1 MDAAARPDLQGV
13 GLLRGLFDQ
22 FSPAWRRAPSAAVP
36 GSLNFGAS
44 RMSSTLPLR
53 LRRNALSLALLACIQ
68 PGLSLA
74 QQDVRP
80 QPLSPEAL
88 DALQDPNLLLT
99 RAGAFDP
106 RLQQLDSRAV
116 GLSAQRSSRYAI
128 VQFDQ
133 GFVASGQDMAAWL
146 RKHGLD
152 VIEHLPQ
159 RAWQVRLNGASLNA
173 LAQMAGVRFI
183 GGTPSILRLDPSLW
197 PSERDS
203 TLQSTDGGN
212 AIRIF
217 GYDGVSADALALL
230 TRKYAPNAR
239 VTVRTN
245 DPTLPFIDVSL
256 SNAAGQ
262 EVDTLLQAEDVR
274 WIAPRLRDELSNNNA
289 VGPMQNNSASTN
301 PTGNGAWTPIFNR
314 GLTGSGQV
322 VSISDSGLDRNEDW
336 FVDIDFG
343 AGIQRFIT
351 PAEATVPPALGTTH
365 PNAKIYAYWVQPG
378 ATAYDN
384 NQTCTSN
391 PTGFHG
397 THVSGTVAGDRL
409 STTTPSTAAR
419 DSGDGMAPGAQILFQ
434 DVGNDTSGCL
444 SITNFSGTLKQ
455 AEDAGAGLHS
465 ASWGNSSA
473 GAYGGNDASAD
484 NATRMERDLVAVIA
498 AGNAGPGAGSIGSP
512 GVAKNVITVGALGSG
527 NSTTIASFSSRGPT
541 DDNRIKPDIV
551 APGSSTVSA
560 AGDTTNGD
568 TVESGVTSSKSG
580 TSMAT
585 PTISGAATLAR
596 QYLMDGFYPR
606 GEITAEDAYRP
617 SGMVMKALLLNS
629 TAVIGTTWPGNTF
642 GWGRLWLEH
651 SLYFNSDI
659 GAGADA
665 RRLRIW
671 ERTDDTGL
679 ATGETHEYVISNV
692 GAGQEFR
699 ATLTWFDVA
708 GALGSAI
715 NIVNNLDLE
724 VIGPGGTFLG
734 NVTSSAVSVTGGS
747 ADSRNTV
754 EQVRFTAPT
763 DGSYTL
769 RVKGTS
775 VPGDGSLGSA
785 RQGYGLVA
793 SGAFALPDAA
803 PLAAPA
809 SMNVASNNT
818 SGVQVQG
825 GSVGGASSYQLYRA
839 DGLCED
845 VSSEDFR
852 LAQHGNSSTLTDD
865 LTIGGFAY
873 AYRMRAVGGDIEGN
887 ASSCVDTVS
896 LDSCDL
902 PPQLALSPADVDAS
916 HVTCRV
922 ALDWN
927 DSTSRCPTASG
938 VNYRVER
945 ASTPNM
951 AGATEIATGLSSS
964 ALNDDSV
971 IQDQVN
977 FYRLSTEDSLGNEI
991 TDTRIIAATPSGP
1004 QGPSAGDFLD
1014 DVDNRA
1020 YAVLQAPWQYST
1032 VASAGSYSYHN
1043 APDGSTYSANT
1054 CAYLT
1059 LPPLT
1064 VGDAGIL
1071 SFKARF
1077 DLEAEWDG
1085 VVLEISTDGGSNW
1098 STLTPNG
1105 GYPSSFAQTGSPA
1118 VNACGYPASQAAFS
1132 GSSAGQFVSY
1142 NANLAAYAGDTVQLR
1157 WAFSSDPGSE
1167 EAGFYLDEIRV
1178 QSTFN
1183 VLFKSGFEA
1192 GELPGSG
1199 GTLDVPA
1206 CNVAP

>member
-1 MDAAARPDLQGV
+1 
-13 GLLRGLFDQ
+13 
-22 FSPAWRRAPSAAVP
+22 
-36 GSLNFGAS
+36 
-44 RMSSTLPLR
+44 MSSTLPLR

-88 DALQDPNLLLT
+88 DALQNPDLLLT

-116 GLSAQRSSRYAI
+116 GLSAGRSSRYAI
-128 VQFDQ
+128 VQFDED
-133 GFVASGQDMAAWL
+133 FAASGQDMVAWL
-146 RKHGLD
+146 RKQGLD

-159 RAWQVRLNGASLNA
+159 RAWQVRLNGASLDG
-173 LAQMAGVRFI
+173 LAQMTGIRFA
-183 GGTPSILRLDPSLW
+183 GGTPSILRIDPSLW
-197 PSERDS
+197 PSDRDG
-203 TLQSTDGGN
+203 TLDRTDGGN
-212 AIRIF
+212 AIRVF
-217 GYDGVSADALALL
+217 GYNGASSDALALL
-230 TRKYAPNAR
+230 IRKYAPNAR
-239 VTVRTN
+239 VTVKTN
-245 DPTLPFIDVSL
+245 DPVLPFIDVSL
-256 SNAAGQ
+256 SSSAAQ
-262 EVDTLLQAEDVR
+262 EIDALLQAEEVR
-274 WIAPRLRDELSNNNA
+274 WIAPRLRDELANNNA
-289 VGPMQNNSASTN
+289 VGPMQNNTASTN

-351 PAEATVPPALGTTH
+351 PAEVTIPPALGTTH

-384 NQTCTSN
+384 NQVCTTSA
-391 PTGFHG
+391 TSFHG
-397 THVSGTVAGDRL
+397 THVSGTVAGDRG
-409 STTTPSTAAR
+409 SITTPSTAAR

-444 SITNFSGTLKQ
+444 SITNFAGTLKQ
-455 AEDAGAGLHS
+455 AQDAGAGLHS

-473 GAYGGNDASAD
+473 GAYGGNDAAAD
-484 NATRMERDLVAVIA
+484 TTSRTERDLVAIIA

-512 GVAKNVITVGALGSG
+512 GVAKNVITVGALGNG

-560 AGDTTNGD
+560 AGDTANGD
-568 TVESGVTSSKSG
+568 TVESGTTSSKSG

-606 GEITAEDAYRP
+606 GAVTPEDAYRP

-629 TAVIGTTWPGNTF
+629 TAVIGSTWPGNSF

-679 ATGETHEYVISNV
+679 ATGEMHEYVINNV

-724 VIGPGGTFLG
+724 VIGPGGTYLG

-747 ADSRNTV
+747 ADTRNTV

-763 DGSYTL
+763 AGSYTL
-769 RVKGTS
+769 RVKGTA

-809 SMNVASNNT
+809 SVNVASNNT
-818 SGVQVQG
+818 NGVQIQG
-825 GSVGGASSYQLYRA
+825 ASVGSASSYQLYRA

-852 LAQHGNSSTLTDD
+852 LAQHGPGSTLTDD
-865 LTIGGFAY
+865 HTIGGFAY
-873 AYRMRAVGGDIEGN
+873 AYRMRAVGGDIEGT

-896 LDSCDL
+896 LDSCEL
-902 PPQLALSPADVDAS
+902 PPQLPSSPTSVDAS
-916 HVTCRV
+916 HVNCRV
-922 ALDWN
+922 ALDWD
-927 DSTSRCPTASG
+927 DSASRCPTASG
-938 VNYRVER
+938 VSYRVER
-945 ASTPNM
+945 ASTPSM
-951 AGATEIATGLSSS
+951 TGATEIAAGLSSS
-964 ALNDDSV
+964 ALNDDLVS
-971 IQDQVN
+971 QNQVQ
-977 FYRLSTEDSLGNEI
+977 FYRLSTEDSLGNEAI
-991 TDTRIIAATPSGP
+991 DTRIIAATPSGP
-1004 QGPSAGDFLD
+1004 LGPSAADFID
-1014 DVDNRA
+1014 DVDNRS
-1020 YAVLQAPWQYST
+1020 YASLQAPWQYST
-1032 VASAGSYSYHN
+1032 LASAGGFSYHN
-1043 APDGSTYSANT
+1043 APDGSNYASNT

-1064 VGDAGIL
+1064 LGDAGSL
-1071 SFKARF
+1071 SFKARYN
-1077 DLEAEWDG
+1077 LEEEWDG
-1085 VVLEISTDGGSNW
+1085 VVLEISTDGGATW

-1105 GYPSSFAQTGSPA
+1105 GYPSSFAQTTNPP
-1118 VNACGYPASQAAFS
+1118 VNACGYLETQPAFS
-1132 GSSAGQFVSY
+1132 GSSGGQFVSY
-1142 NANLAAYAGDTVQLR
+1142 TANLATYAGDTVQLR

-1167 EAGFYLDEIRV
+1167 EAGFYLDEIRI
-1178 QSTFN
+1178 QSAYN
-1183 VLFKSGFEA
+1183 VMFKSGFED

-1199 GTLDVPA
+1199 GTGDVPS
-1206 CNVAP
+1206 CEIAP

>member
-1 MDAAARPDLQGV
+1 
-13 GLLRGLFDQ
+13 
-22 FSPAWRRAPSAAVP
+22 
-36 GSLNFGAS
+36 
-44 RMSSTLPLR
+44 MSSTLPLR

-116 GLSAQRSSRYAI
+116 GLIAQRSSRYAI

-274 WIAPRLRDELSNNNA
+274 WIAPRLRDELANNNA
-289 VGPMQNNSASTN
+289 VGPMQNNTASTN

-484 NATRMERDLVAVIA
+484 NATRIERDLVAVIA

-724 VIGPGGTFLG
+724 VIGPGGTYLG

-1064 VGDAGIL
+1064 VGDAGSL

-1206 CNVAP
+1206 CTVAP

>member
-1 MDAAARPDLQGV
+1 
-13 GLLRGLFDQ
+13 
-22 FSPAWRRAPSAAVP
+22 
-36 GSLNFGAS
+36 
-44 RMSSTLPLR
+44 MSSTLPLR

-116 GLSAQRSSRYAI
+116 GLIAQRSSRYAI

-484 NATRMERDLVAVIA
+484 NATRIERDLVAVIA

-724 VIGPGGTFLG
+724 VIGPGGTYLG

-1064 VGDAGIL
+1064 VGDAGSL

-1206 CNVAP
+1206 CTVAP

>member
-1 MDAAARPDLQGV
+1 
-13 GLLRGLFDQ
+13 
-22 FSPAWRRAPSAAVP
+22 
-36 GSLNFGAS
+36 
-44 RMSSTLPLR
+44 MSSTLPLR

-116 GLSAQRSSRYAI
+116 GLIAQRSSRYAI

-256 SNAAGQ
+256 SNAGGQ

-484 NATRMERDLVAVIA
+484 NATRIERDLVAVIA

-724 VIGPGGTFLG
+724 VIGPGGTYLG

-839 DGLCED
+839 DGLCDD

-865 LTIGGFAY
+865 LTIGGFA
-873 AYRMRAVGGDIEGN
+873 
-887 ASSCVDTVS
+887 
-896 LDSCDL
+896 
-902 PPQLALSPADVDAS
+902 
-916 HVTCRV
+916 
-922 ALDWN
+922 
-927 DSTSRCPTASG
+927 
-938 VNYRVER
+938 
-945 ASTPNM
+945 
-951 AGATEIATGLSSS
+951 
-964 ALNDDSV
+964 
-971 IQDQVN
+971 
-977 FYRLSTEDSLGNEI
+977 
-991 TDTRIIAATPSGP
+991 
-1004 QGPSAGDFLD
+1004 
-1014 DVDNRA
+1014 
-1020 YAVLQAPWQYST
+1020 
-1032 VASAGSYSYHN
+1032 
-1043 APDGSTYSANT
+1043 
-1054 CAYLT
+1054 
-1059 LPPLT
+1059 
-1064 VGDAGIL
+1064 
-1071 SFKARF
+1071 
-1077 DLEAEWDG
+1077 
-1085 VVLEISTDGGSNW
+1085 
-1098 STLTPNG
+1098 
-1105 GYPSSFAQTGSPA
+1105 
-1118 VNACGYPASQAAFS
+1118 
-1132 GSSAGQFVSY
+1132 
-1142 NANLAAYAGDTVQLR
+1142 
-1157 WAFSSDPGSE
+1157 
-1167 EAGFYLDEIRV
+1167 
-1178 QSTFN
+1178 
-1183 VLFKSGFEA
+1183 
-1192 GELPGSG
+1192 
-1199 GTLDVPA
+1199 
-1206 CNVAP
+1206 

>member
-13 GLLRGLFDQ
+13 GLLWGLFDQ
-22 FSPAWRRAPSAAVP
+22 FSPAWRRAPSAAVL

-116 GLSAQRSSRYAI
+116 GLIAQRSSRYAI

-484 NATRMERDLVAVIA
+484 NATRIERDLVAVIA

-724 VIGPGGTFLG
+724 VIGPGGTYLG

-839 DGLCED
+839 DGLCDD

-1064 VGDAGIL
+1064 VGDAGSL

-1206 CNVAP
+1206 CTVAP

>member
-1 MDAAARPDLQGV
+1 
-13 GLLRGLFDQ
+13 
-22 FSPAWRRAPSAAVP
+22 
-36 GSLNFGAS
+36 
-44 RMSSTLPLR
+44 MSSTLPLR

-116 GLSAQRSSRYAI
+116 GLIAQRSSRYAI

-274 WIAPRLRDELSNNNA
+274 WIAPRLRDELANNNA
-289 VGPMQNNSASTN
+289 VGPMQNNTASTN

-484 NATRMERDLVAVIA
+484 NATRIERDLVAVIA

-724 VIGPGGTFLG
+724 VIGPGGTYLG

-825 GSVGGASSYQLYRA
+825 GSVGSASSYQLYRA
-839 DGLCED
+839 DGLCGD

-1064 VGDAGIL
+1064 VGDAGSL

-1206 CNVAP
+1206 CTVAP

>member
-1 MDAAARPDLQGV
+1 
-13 GLLRGLFDQ
+13 
-22 FSPAWRRAPSAAVP
+22 
-36 GSLNFGAS
+36 
-44 RMSSTLPLR
+44 MSSTLPLR
-53 LRRNALSLALLACIQ
+53 LRRNALSIALLACIQ

-116 GLSAQRSSRYAI
+116 GLIAQRSSRYAI

-724 VIGPGGTFLG
+724 VIGPGGTYLG

-1064 VGDAGIL
+1064 VGDAGSL

-1206 CNVAP
+1206 CTVAP

>member
-13 GLLRGLFDQ
+13 GLLWGLFDQ
-22 FSPAWRRAPSAAVP
+22 FSPAWRRAPSAAVL

-116 GLSAQRSSRYAI
+116 GLIAQRSSRYAI

-484 NATRMERDLVAVIA
+484 NATRIERDLVAVIA

-724 VIGPGGTFLG
+724 VIGPGGTYLG

-1064 VGDAGIL
+1064 VGDAGSL

-1206 CNVAP
+1206 CTVAP